1 MGDKEGLDKQVN
13 PAPGV
18 NTQDETKPSP
28 ARPGAKPSEQV
39 RSSPRVKPGSRAPA
53 GGMSELQK
61 MKAVR
66 LAEMK
71 AKKEKEKEDRTDN
84 RLGTYR
90 KPTGSN

>member
-18 NTQDETKPSP
+18 NTQDETKSSS
-28 ARPGAKPSEQV
+28 ARPGAILSEQV
-39 RSSPRVKPGSRAPA
+39 RSSPRVNPGSRAPA
-53 GGMSELQK
+53 GGLSELQK

>member
-18 NTQDETKPSP
+18 NTPD
-28 ARPGAKPSEQV
+28 RPGAKPSEQV
-39 RSSPRVKPGSRAPA
+39 RSSPRVKPGSRAPV

-61 MKAVR
+61 MKSAR

-71 AKKEKEKEDRTDN
+71 AKKEKEKEERTDN

-90 KPTGSN
+90 KPTGPN